1 MKSALIFCL
10 LLALTAACSF
20 GGTLSALNSPAGLL
34 DSLDWAVLGSEFAAV
49 PDGTSG
55 VSVLGNQVTV
65 NFAPG
70 GSGPVNRQ
78 GSSWGGNFSPG
89 TYLLVNDNFG
99 PDTLTFSDPI
109 SAIVFQIQ
117 ANYYGSFSSQ
127 IRAYTGTTLLGTFV
141 VNGTS
146 NGNGDGSAVFLGV
159 RDTEAEITSVIIDGL
174 TANLNPQD
182 FAISGLAMDYAESA
196 VPEPASV
203 ALLGIGLVAAWLARR
218 RSA

>member
-20 GGTLSALNSPAGLL
+20 GGTLSALNSPAGLS
-34 DSLDWAVLGSEFAAV
+34 DSLDWSVLGSEYAAV

-70 GSGPVNRQ
+70 GSGHVFRQ
-78 GSSWGGNFSPG
+78 GSSWMGNFSPG
-89 TYLLVNDNFG
+89 TYLLYNGNFG

-117 ANYYGSFSSQ
+117 SDYMGDFSSQ
-127 IRAYTGTTLLGTFV
+127 IRAYNGATLLGTFV
-141 VNGTS
+141 VNGVS
-146 NGNGDGSAVFLGV
+146 NGNADGSAVFLGV
-159 RDTEAEITSVIIDGL
+159 QDTEAEITSIIIDGL
-174 TANLNPQD
+174 TAASNPQD
-182 FAISGLAMDYAESA
+182 FAISGLAMSSAA

-203 ALLGIGLVAAWLARR
+203 DLLGIGLVAAWLARR